1 MKIALIQGH
10 PDPGGGHFCHG
21 LADAYAAGATA
32 AGHDV
37 RVVEVAKLPFPLL
50 RTKEEF
56 EHGAV
61 APALVEAQAAI
72 GWAEHLVFV
81 YPLWLG
87 GMPALLKGF
96 LEQVARPGFAFDTK
110 PGLRGRKGLRGKS
123 ARVIVTMGMPAVVYR
138 WYFGAHGLKSLQKS
152 ILSFVGIK
160 PMRATLIGMVESMS
174 AQSREKWLAKV
185 RELGAAA
192 R

>member
-1 MKIALIQGH
+1 MRIALIQGH
-10 PDPGGGHFCHG
+10 PDPAGGHLCNG
-21 LADAYAAGATA
+21 LADAYVGGATE
-32 AGHDV
+32 AGHEV
-37 RVVEVAKLPFPLL
+37 RIVEVATLPFQLL
-50 RTKEEF
+50 RTKAEF
-56 EHGAV
+56 DHGKV
-61 APALVEAQAAI
+61 PPALAEAQQAI

-96 LEQVARPGFAFDTK
+96 LEQVARPGFAFEMK
-110 PGLRGRKGLRGKS
+110 PGQRPRKGLRGKS
-123 ARVIVTMGMPAVVYR
+123 ARVIITMGMPTVVYR

-160 PMRATLIGMVESMS
+160 PMRATLIGLVETMS
-174 AQSREKWLAKV
+174 AQSRQKWLARV

>member
-1 MKIALIQGH
+1 MRIALIQGH
-10 PDPGGGHFCHG
+10 PDPAGGHLCNG
-21 LADAYAAGATA
+21 LADAYVGGATA
-32 AGHDV
+32 AGHEV
-37 RVVEVAKLPFPLL
+37 RVVDVAKLPFPLL

-56 EHGAV
+56 DHGAV
-61 APALVEAQAAI
+61 PPSLAEAQQAI

-96 LEQVARPGFAFDTK
+96 LEQVARPGFAFEMK
-110 PGLRGRKGLRGKS
+110 PGQRARKGLRGKS
-123 ARVIVTMGMPAVVYR
+123 ARVIITMGMPAVVYR

-160 PMRATLIGMVESMS
+160 PMRATLIGLVEAMS
-174 AQSREKWLAKV
+174 AQGREKWLAKV

>member
-1 MKIALIQGH
+1 MKIAVIQGH
-10 PDPGGGHFCHG
+10 PDSTGGHFCNA
-21 LADAYAAGATA
+21 LAEAYITGATA
-32 AGHDV
+32 AGHEV
-37 RVVEVAKLPFPLL
+37 RVVEVAKLRFPLL

-56 EHGAV
+56 EHGV
-61 APALVEAQAAI
+61 VPPALAEEQRVI

-96 LEQVARPGFAFDTK
+96 LEQVARPGFAFEMK
-110 PGLRGRKGLRGKS
+110 PGQRVRKGLRGKS
-123 ARVIVTMGMPAVVYR
+123 ARVIITMGMPAVVYR

-160 PMRATLIGMVESMS
+160 PMRATLIGLVETMS
-174 AQSREKWLAKV
+174 AQSREKWLARV
-185 RELGAAA
+185 RGLGAAA

>member
-1 MKIALIQGH
+1 MKIAVIQGH
-10 PDPGGGHFCHG
+10 PDPAGGHFCNA
-21 LADAYAAGATA
+21 LAGAYIAGATA
-32 AGHDV
+32 TGHEV
-37 RVVEVAKLPFPLL
+37 RVVEVARLPFPLL

-56 EHGAV
+56 DHGTL
-61 APALVEAQAAI
+61 PTALTEAQQAI

-96 LEQVARPGFAFDTK
+96 LEQVARPGFAFEMQ
-110 PGLRGRKGLRGKS
+110 PGQRARKGLRGKS
-123 ARVIVTMGMPAVVYR
+123 ARVIITMGMPAVVYR

-152 ILSFVGIK
+152 ILALVGIK
-160 PMRATLIGMVESMS
+160 PMRATLIGLVEAMS
-174 AQSREKWLAKV
+174 AQGREKWLAKV
-185 RELGAAA
+185 RELGAGA